1 MSRFQNFAA
10 RAAKKQVRSAWP
22 FARTGVLV
30 HKNSL
35 ASNLN
40 CFVISRIW
48 KTHSDFKWSRHR
60 LAHVFAD
67 GWSTASH
74 KRKRTL
80 LEEPTGTLLFYYKY
94 IKQEI
99 VLKHEIVHTLLLE
112 ELGVSKKWVIIMERR
127 QDSNVTSCPT
137 GKSGPPAQDCYCAGG
152 LGRGAKN
159 NPGNG
164 ENRDKSSNCDSYVT
178 CVDVRCF
185 LWTILQLN
193 WCCAICISR
202 GWFDKEFVI
211 WHFLN

>member
-48 KTHSDFKWSRHR
+48 KTHWDFKWSRHR

-80 LEEPTGTLLFYYKY
+80 LEEPTGTLLVYYKY

-112 ELGVSKKWVIIMERR
+112 ELGVSNSGWSSWRGDRTQMWLHVQQEKVDLRLRI
-127 QDSNVTSCPT
+127 VTVPE
-137 GKSGPPAQDCYCAGG
+137 A
-152 LGRGAKN
+152 
-159 NPGNG
+159 
-164 ENRDKSSNCDSYVT
+164 
-178 CVDVRCF
+178 
-185 LWTILQLN
+185 
-193 WCCAICISR
+193 
-202 GWFDKEFVI
+202 
-211 WHFLN
+211 